1 MSEDFTYAFILFGEK
16 QNKLQL
22 AAKSDGERAEWIN
35 ALNHCLQN
43 GHQTKSSFISYPIPK
58 EGKKNGTLYM
68 YFLCCLSQKLS
79 IMLHLSLYLGYS
91 VKLEDFDCELNK
103 DILQSSNRDYVM
115 IIYPNK
121 ISLFKVDGRGEE
133 KHVLSWSLENIR
145 SYDSKIIDQ
154 NLTHKLLSIDTGRY
168 LYSYHFRC

>member
-1 MSEDFTYAFILFGEK
+1 
-16 QNKLQL
+16 
-22 AAKSDGERAEWIN
+22 
-35 ALNHCLQN
+35 
-43 GHQTKSSFISYPIPK
+43 
-58 EGKKNGTLYM
+58 
-68 YFLCCLSQKLS
+68 
-79 IMLHLSLYLGYS
+79 MLHLSLYLGYS

-103 DILQSSNRDYVM
+103 DILQNSNRDYVM
-115 IIYPNK
+115 IVYPNK

-168 LYSYHFRC
+168 LYSFHFRC